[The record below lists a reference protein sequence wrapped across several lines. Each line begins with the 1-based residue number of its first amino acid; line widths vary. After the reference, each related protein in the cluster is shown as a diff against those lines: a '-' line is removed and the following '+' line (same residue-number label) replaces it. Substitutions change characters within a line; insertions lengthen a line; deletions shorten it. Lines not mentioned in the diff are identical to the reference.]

1 MFACAG
7 GRKVGVGKER
17 SVIVSCGST
26 TAISLSR
33 NENCFTLNVLKQ
45 WQNGSHLRNYRGV
58 NSSAGATVFSLSTT
72 QTGWDDALASGTA
85 KTWTLESA
93 IGRIVGWSVF
103 LTEDRPAPQ
112 SSFFGIASP
121 SCADVL

>member
-1 MFACAG
+1 MADDLAGMCARVDQQG
-7 GRKVGVGKER
+7 G
-17 SVIVSCGST
+17 
-26 TAISLSR
+26 
-33 NENCFTLNVLKQ
+33 
-45 WQNGSHLRNYRGV
+45 NGTHLDQRGV
-58 NSSAGATVFSLSTT
+58 NSSTGATVFSLSTT

-112 SSFFGIASP
+112 SSFFGIASS